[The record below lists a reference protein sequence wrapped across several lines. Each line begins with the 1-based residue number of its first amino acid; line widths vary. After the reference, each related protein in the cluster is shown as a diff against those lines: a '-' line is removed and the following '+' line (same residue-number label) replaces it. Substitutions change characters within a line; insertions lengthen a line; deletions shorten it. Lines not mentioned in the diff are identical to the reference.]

1 MNKIL
6 TTKEIAQI
14 STKLH
19 EQNKQIV
26 LAGGCFDLLHI
37 GHIVFLESAKKYGD
51 TLIILLES
59 DETITAIKGPKRPI
73 NTQNDRAQI
82 LAALAVVD
90 YVVLLDPQ
98 MNNNAYDNLVITLK
112 PAIIATTEG
121 DVNRKHKERQA
132 QMVEAKV
139 ADVTMPIT
147 DKSTTKLIKLLNE
160 L

>member
-6 TTKEIAQI
+6 TTEEITQTLI
-14 STKLH
+14 KLH
-19 EQNKQIV
+19 EENKQIV

-51 TLIILLES
+51 TLILLVES
-59 DETITAIKGPKRPI
+59 DETITKNKGPKRPI
-73 NTQNDRAQI
+73 NTQHDRAKI
-82 LAALAVVD
+82 LAAITVVD
-90 YVVLLDPQ
+90 YVVLLDSD
-98 MNNNAYDNLVITLK
+98 MSNKAYDDLVFAIK

-121 DVNRKHKERQA
+121 DVNRQHKERQA

-139 ADVTMPIT
+139 VDVTMPVT
-147 DKSTTKLIKLLNE
+147 DKSTTKLIQLLDE